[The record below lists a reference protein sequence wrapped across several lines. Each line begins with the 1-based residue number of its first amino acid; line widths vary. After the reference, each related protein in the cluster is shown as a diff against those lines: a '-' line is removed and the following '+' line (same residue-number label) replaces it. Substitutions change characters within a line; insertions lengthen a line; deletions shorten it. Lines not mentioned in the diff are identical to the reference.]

1 MKNKLDKILIGIEG
15 IIYGAIVIGILI
27 TIWDYKYVKIC
38 NWKWTLGCIVFG
50 SVIPVLGIAMANI
63 LLYKKEKKA
72 IKTGRIV
79 GVLLLP
85 YIIITLVCG
94 FLLEF
99 GGIICSYTDDLKNYK
114 KYDVEVEEVLKGYR
128 DIFPEIDEKG
138 VTLLEYNY
146 KYVRTLDDN
155 FEIKVISQYENTE
168 VMKNK
173 IEQLQKEYGI
183 NLVEESG
190 QKKYEY
196 GNCLIWCDETKKE
209 IVYELR
215 ESNN

>member
-1 MKNKLDKILIGIEG
+1 MIFFNSSFK
-15 IIYGAIVIGILI
+15 
-27 TIWDYKYVKIC
+27 
-38 NWKWTLGCIVFG
+38 
-50 SVIPVLGIAMANI
+50 
-63 LLYKKEKKA
+63 
-72 IKTGRIV
+72 
-79 GVLLLP
+79 
-85 YIIITLVCG
+85 IIIKLINIRK
-94 FLLEF
+94 L
-99 GGIICSYTDDLKNYK
+99 
-114 KYDVEVEEVLKGYR
+114 
-128 DIFPEIDEKG
+128 
-138 VTLLEYNY
+138 
-146 KYVRTLDDN
+146 LDDN